1 MTHFALVVR
10 FLHILS
16 AALWMGAVLYWPGAL
31 RRALKAAGPPLP
43 EAALAQ
49 ARVGLGLDLGA
60 GLATLATGLVYASPW
75 GVGRIRFGLILGLTF
90 ALARLV
96 LLVVL
101 ARPSLHAT
109 SEAVAA
115 GNLDLARGASRRLPA
130 YTGMAH
136 LLWLFALVTM
146 VFPI

>member
-1 MTHFALVVR
+1 MTHFALAVR

-16 AALWMGAVLYWPGAL
+16 AALWMGAVLFWPGAL
-31 RRALKAAGPPLP
+31 RRALKSGPPLP

-60 GLATLATGLVYASPW
+60 GLATLVTGLVYASPA
-75 GVGRIRFGLILGLTF
+75 GVGETRFGIILGLTF

-96 LLVVL
+96 LLVAL
-101 ARPSLHAT
+101 ARPSLRAT
-109 SEAVAA
+109 SDAIAA
-115 GNLDLARGASRRLPA
+115 GDLDAARVASRRLPA